1 MLRDNPEINA
11 EIIAGCLTV
20 AYGFQP
26 TSLTYLPIGYDL
38 NAYVYEAV
46 SDDGTSYFV
55 KIRSGNVYEPALDV
69 PRALNDHGVR
79 NVLAPLLTQSGQL
92 WCWLDDDREQ
102 SVMVYP
108 FIRGTDAVENGLTDD
123 QWRTFGATLR
133 AVHES
138 GLAEQFRDQLQTET
152 FTLPSAAKVREI
164 LALVQASE
172 FEGEAA
178 SRFAAFLRSSV
189 DRIERT
195 LARAADIGRT
205 LQTRTFELVLC
216 HADTHAA
223 NIFVEDAGDIWLVDW
238 DGPLIAPRERDLLFV
253 IGSEIAR
260 TVTPREEDLF
270 FETYGPMEID
280 PTALIYY
287 RYERMIE
294 DIGEIGHSVLIEPYL
309 SEQVREEAAALARDF
324 YLTPGNYLDRVEN
337 VHRLRWP

>member
-11 EIIAGCLTV
+11 EIIADCLTV

-38 NAYVYEAV
+38 NAYVYEV
-46 SDDGTSYFV
+46 ISDDGRSYFV

-79 NVLAPLLTQSGQL
+79 NVLAPLLTQSGEM
-92 WCWLDDDREQ
+92 WCWLDDRREQ
-102 SVMVYP
+102 SVVVYP
-108 FIRGTDAVENGLTDD
+108 FIRGTDAVESGLTDD

-138 GLAEQFRDQLQTET
+138 GLAERFHDKLRFET

-164 LALVQASE
+164 LALVRANE

-178 SRFAAFLRSSV
+178 SQFAAILRSSA
-189 DRIERT
+189 DQIERS
-195 LARAADIGRT
+195 LARAEDLGRT
-205 LQTRTFELVLC
+205 LQARTFELVLC
-216 HADTHAA
+216 HSDIHAA

-270 FETYGPMEID
+270 FETYGPTEID
-280 PTALIYY
+280 PMALIYY

-294 DIGEIGHSVLIEPYL
+294 DIGEFGYSVLVDPHL
-309 SEQVREEAAALARDF
+309 SEQARKEAAVLARDV
-324 YLTPGNYLDRVEN
+324 YLTPGSYPDRVET
-337 VHRLRWP
+337 VDRVRWP